1 MEFVSQQLPALSKG
15 KVSVPIVSDDEAGL
29 CHAFDNCLPG
39 VSQIQCWNNLF
50 NSVKLWLRRHGVNSH
65 EIPIYISHLRELF
78 HQETEFAY

>member
-39 VSQIQCWNNLF
+39 ESQIQCWNNLF
-50 NSVKLWLRRHGVNSH
+50 NSVKLWLRQHGVNSH